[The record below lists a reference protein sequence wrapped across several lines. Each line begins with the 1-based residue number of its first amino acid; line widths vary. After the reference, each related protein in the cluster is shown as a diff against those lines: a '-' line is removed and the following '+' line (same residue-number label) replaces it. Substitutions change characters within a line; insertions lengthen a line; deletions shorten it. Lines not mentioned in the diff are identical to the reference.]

1 MKILSKYDIINVI
14 NYTKDVYLMKIL
26 FPFLKNYRKQCI
38 LGPFFKFTEAVFELI
53 VPIVMAR
60 IIDVGIK
67 NNDKPYI
74 FKMGGIMI
82 ALGVIGLVVALTA
95 QYFAAQAGF
104 GFGTEVRNAMFKHIQ
119 SLSTAEI
126 DKYGAPSLITRM
138 TNDINQLQVGVNM
151 TIRLFLRAPFLVI
164 GATIMAFTID
174 AKLALIYLIAAP
186 IIAFI
191 IYIIMSRCVP
201 YFKKLQKTL
210 DKISLKTRENLS
222 GIRVIRAFSK
232 QKSEIEKFDEIND
245 DYRNT
250 ALSVG
255 RISVL
260 LNPLTYVVL
269 NIAIIAIIWFGGK
282 RVYNGNLTQGEI
294 IALVNYMTQI
304 LLALVVVANLV
315 VIYMKSYASA
325 GRVIEVLE
333 TKSSI
338 NDGEINAVA
347 ENKDTIVEFKKVN
360 FTYPGSSELVLEN
373 IDFTIKKGE
382 TIGIIGGTGS
392 GKSTIINL
400 IMRFYDITS
409 GDLLFFG
416 ENIKKYNLDV
426 LRSKIGLVQ
435 QKAVLFSGTLRE
447 NIQWGKQNATDE
459 EIYKAL
465 EVAQAKEFV
474 DLFSEK
480 LDKRI
485 EQKGK
490 NLSGG
495 QRQRLTI
502 ARAVVSEPA
511 LLILDDSASAL
522 DFATD
527 AKLRKAIYHLD
538 KDMSVIIISQR
549 ATSIKN
555 SDKIIV
561 MDDGVI
567 CGIGKHDEL
576 IRTCEVYQEICNSQ
590 NNTSEGG
597 EGKSNE

>member
-1 MKILSKYDIINVI
+1 
-14 NYTKDVYLMKIL
+14 MKIL
-26 FPFLKNYRKQCI
+26 FPYLRNYKRQCI
-38 LGPFFKFTEAVFELI
+38 LGPFLKFTEAVFELI

-82 ALGVIGLVVALTA
+82 ALGVVGLVVALTA

-119 SLSTAEI
+119 SLSTSEV

-174 AKLALIYLIAAP
+174 VKLALIYLIAAP

-210 DKISLKTRENLS
+210 DKISHKTRENLS

-232 QKSEIEKFDEIND
+232 QNSEIEKFTEIND

-250 ALSVG
+250 ALRVG

-282 RVYNGNLTQGEI
+282 HVYNGNLTQGEI

-304 LLALVVVANLV
+304 LLALIVVANLV
-315 VIYMKSYASA
+315 VIYMKSYASL

-333 TKSSI
+333 TSSSI
-338 NDGEINAVA
+338 NDGEINQVS
-347 ENKDTIVEFKKVN
+347 NNSNSVVEFKNVN

-409 GDLLFFG
+409 GELLLFG
-416 ENIKKYNLDV
+416 EDIKKYNLDV
-426 LRSKIGLVQ
+426 LRRQIGLVQ

-447 NIQWGKQNATDE
+447 NMQWGKQNATDA

-502 ARAVVSEPA
+502 ARAIVSEPA

-538 KDMSVIIISQR
+538 MDMSVIIISQR

-561 MDDGVI
+561 MDDGII

-590 NNTSEGG
+590 NNTSQQG

>member
-1 MKILSKYDIINVI
+1 MLKLI
-14 NYTKDVYLMKIL
+14 
-26 FPFLKNYRKQCI
+26 PFLKNYKKQCI
-38 LGPFFKFTEAVFELI
+38 LGPLFKFTEAVFELI
-53 VPIVMAR
+53 VPIVMAK

-74 FKMGGIMI
+74 FKMGGIMV
-82 ALGVIGLVVALTA
+82 ALGVIGLIIALTA
-95 QYFAAQAGF
+95 QYFAAQASQ

-119 SLSTAEI
+119 KLSTSDIE
-126 DKYGAPSLITRM
+126 KFGAPSLITRI
-138 TNDINQLQVGVNM
+138 TNDINQLQVGVAM
-151 TIRLFLRAPFLVI
+151 TIRLFLRSPFLII
-164 GATIMAFTID
+164 GATIMSFTID
-174 AKLALIYLIAAP
+174 AKLALIFLITTP

-201 YFKKLQKTL
+201 YFKKNQKIL
-210 DKISLKTRENLS
+210 DRISLITRENLS

-232 QKSEIEKFDEIND
+232 QNAEIENFNEAND
-245 DYRNT
+245 DYMKTSLR
-250 ALSVG
+250 VG

-269 NIAIIAIIWFGGK
+269 NLGIIAVIWFGGG
-282 RVYNGNLTQGEI
+282 RVYKGELLQGEI

-304 LLALVVVANLV
+304 LLSLIVLANLV
-315 VIYMKSYASA
+315 VIYMKSFASA
-325 GRVIEVLE
+325 LRVVEVLNVQ
-333 TKSSI
+333 SSI
-338 NDGEINAVA
+338 NDGEVA
-347 ENKDTIVEFKKVN
+347 NLSGDFDKIVEFKNVYFN
-360 FTYPGSSELVLEN
+360 YPDSSEPALED
-373 IDFTIKKGE
+373 ITFDIKKGE

-392 GKSTIINL
+392 GKSTLINL

-409 GDLLFFG
+409 GELLFCG
-416 ENIKKYNLDV
+416 ENISKYKLHNLRD
-426 LRSKIGLVQ
+426 KIGLVP
-435 QKAVLFSGTLRE
+435 QKAVLFAGTLRE
-447 NIQWGKQNATDE
+447 NMQLGKQNVTDE
-459 EIYKAL
+459 EIFKAL

-474 DLFSEK
+474 DKYEEK
-480 LDKRI
+480 LDKKI

-502 ARAVVSEPA
+502 ARAIVSEPD

-527 AKLRKAIYHLD
+527 AKLRKAIYNLN

-555 SDKIIV
+555 ADKIIV
-561 MDDGVI
+561 MDDGKI

-576 IRTCEVYQEICNSQ
+576 INTCEVYQEIYNSQ
-590 NNTSEGG
+590 NQTA
-597 EGKSNE
+597 

>member
-1 MKILSKYDIINVI
+1 MKL
-14 NYTKDVYLMKIL
+14 L
-26 FPFLKNYRKQCI
+26 FSYLKNYKRQCI

-67 NNDKPYI
+67 NNDKSYI

-82 ALGVIGLVVALTA
+82 ELGVVGLVVALTA

-186 IIAFI
+186 VIAFI

-232 QKSEIEKFDEIND
+232 QNSEIEKFDEIND

-250 ALSVG
+250 ALRVG

-304 LLALVVVANLV
+304 ILALIVVANLV

-333 TKSSI
+333 TVSSI
-338 NDGEINAVA
+338 NDGKITTVA
-347 ENKDTIVEFKKVN
+347 ENKDTIGEFKNVN
-360 FTYPGSSELVLEN
+360 FTYPGSSELVLES

-400 IMRFYDITS
+400 LMRYYDITS
-409 GDLLFFG
+409 GELLLFG
-416 ENIKKYNLDV
+416 EDIKKYNLDV
-426 LRSKIGLVQ
+426 LRRKIGLVQ
-435 QKAVLFSGTLRE
+435 QKAVLFAGTLRE
-447 NIQWGKQNATDE
+447 NMQWGKQNATDE

-474 DLFSEK
+474 DSFEEK

-502 ARAVVSEPA
+502 ARAVISEPA

-527 AKLRKAIYHLD
+527 AKLRKAIYRLD
-538 KDMSVIIISQR
+538 EEMSVIIISQR

-561 MDDGVI
+561 MDDGII

-576 IRTCEVYQEICNSQ
+576 IKTCEVYQEICNSQ
-590 NNTSEGG
+590 KHSSAGG

>member
-1 MKILSKYDIINVI
+1 MKV
-14 NYTKDVYLMKIL
+14 L
-26 FPFLKNYRKQCI
+26 FPFLKNYKRQCI

-119 SLSTAEI
+119 SLSTVEI
-126 DKYGAPSLITRM
+126 DKFGSPSLITRM

-151 TIRLFLRAPFLVI
+151 TIRLLLRAPFLVI

-174 AKLALIYLIAAP
+174 VKLALIYLIVAP

-232 QKSEIEKFDEIND
+232 QKSEIEKFNEIND

-250 ALSVG
+250 ALRVG

-338 NDGEINAVA
+338 NDGEINTVT
-347 ENKDTIVEFKKVN
+347 ENTDTIVEFKNVN

-447 NIQWGKQNATDE
+447 NMQWGKQNATDK

-576 IRTCEVYQEICNSQ
+576 VRTCEVYQEICNSQ

>member
-1 MKILSKYDIINVI
+1 MLKLI
-14 NYTKDVYLMKIL
+14 
-26 FPFLKNYRKQCI
+26 PFLKNYKKQCI
-38 LGPFFKFTEAVFELI
+38 LGPLFKFTEAVFELI
-53 VPIVMAR
+53 VPIVMAK

-74 FKMGGIMI
+74 FKMGGIMV
-82 ALGVIGLVVALTA
+82 ALGVIGLIIALTA
-95 QYFAAQAGF
+95 QYFAAQASQ

-119 SLSTAEI
+119 KLSTSDIE
-126 DKYGAPSLITRM
+126 KFGAPSLITRI
-138 TNDINQLQVGVNM
+138 TNDINQLQVGVAM
-151 TIRLFLRAPFLVI
+151 TIRLFLRSPFLII
-164 GATIMAFTID
+164 GATIMSFTID
-174 AKLALIYLIAAP
+174 AKLALIFLITTP

-201 YFKKLQKTL
+201 YFKKNQKIL
-210 DKISLKTRENLS
+210 DRISLITRENLS

-232 QKSEIEKFDEIND
+232 QNAEIENFNEAND
-245 DYRNT
+245 DYMKTSLR
-250 ALSVG
+250 VG

-269 NIAIIAIIWFGGK
+269 NLGIIAVIWFGGG
-282 RVYNGNLTQGEI
+282 RVYKGELLQGEI

-304 LLALVVVANLV
+304 LLSLIVLANLV
-315 VIYMKSYASA
+315 VIYMKSFASA
-325 GRVIEVLE
+325 LRVVEVLNVQ
-333 TKSSI
+333 SSI
-338 NDGEINAVA
+338 NDGEVA
-347 ENKDTIVEFKKVN
+347 NLSGDFDKIVEFKNVYFN
-360 FTYPGSSELVLEN
+360 YPDSSEPALED
-373 IDFTIKKGE
+373 ITFDIKKGE

-392 GKSTIINL
+392 GKSTLINL

-409 GDLLFFG
+409 GELLFCG
-416 ENIKKYNLDV
+416 ENISKYKLHNLRD
-426 LRSKIGLVQ
+426 KIGLVP
-435 QKAVLFSGTLRE
+435 QKAVLFAGTLRE
-447 NIQWGKQNATDE
+447 NMQLGKQNATDE
-459 EIYKAL
+459 EIFKAL

-474 DLFSEK
+474 DKYEEK
-480 LDKRI
+480 LDKKI

-502 ARAVVSEPA
+502 ARAIVSEPD

-527 AKLRKAIYHLD
+527 AKLRKAIYNLN

-555 SDKIIV
+555 ADKIIV
-561 MDDGVI
+561 MDDGKI

-576 IRTCEVYQEICNSQ
+576 INTCEVYQEIYNSQ
-590 NNTSEGG
+590 NQTA
-597 EGKSNE
+597 

>member
-1 MKILSKYDIINVI
+1 MKV
-14 NYTKDVYLMKIL
+14 L
-26 FPFLKNYRKQCI
+26 FPFLKNYKRQCI

-119 SLSTAEI
+119 SLSTVEI
-126 DKYGAPSLITRM
+126 DKFGSPSLITRM

-151 TIRLFLRAPFLVI
+151 TIRLLLRAPFLVI

-174 AKLALIYLIAAP
+174 VKLALIYLIVAP

-232 QKSEIEKFDEIND
+232 QKSEIEKFNEIND

-250 ALSVG
+250 ALRVG

-338 NDGEINAVA
+338 NDGEINTVT
-347 ENKDTIVEFKKVN
+347 EKTDTIVEFKKVN

-373 IDFTIKKGE
+373 IDFNIKKGE

-447 NIQWGKQNATDE
+447 NMQWGKQNATDK

-502 ARAVVSEPA
+502 ARAVISEPA

-522 DFATD
+522 DFVTD
-527 AKLRKAIYHLD
+527 AKLRKAIYHLN

-555 SDKIIV
+555 ADKIV
-561 MDDGVI
+561 VLDDGII

-576 IRTCEVYQEICNSQ
+576 INTCEVYQEICKSQ
-590 NNTSEGG
+590 NNTSDGG
-597 EGKSNE
+597 DGNSNE

>member
-1 MKILSKYDIINVI
+1 MKV
-14 NYTKDVYLMKIL
+14 L
-26 FPFLKNYRKQCI
+26 FPFLKNYKRQCI

-119 SLSTAEI
+119 SLSTVEI
-126 DKYGAPSLITRM
+126 DKFGSPSLITRM

-151 TIRLFLRAPFLVI
+151 TIRLLLRAPFLVI

-174 AKLALIYLIAAP
+174 VKLALIYLIVAP

-232 QKSEIEKFDEIND
+232 QKSEIEKFNEIND

-250 ALSVG
+250 ALRVG

-338 NDGEINAVA
+338 NDGEINTVT
-347 ENKDTIVEFKKVN
+347 EKTDTIVEFKKVN

-373 IDFTIKKGE
+373 IDFNIKKGE

-447 NIQWGKQNATDE
+447 NMQWGKQNATDK

>member
-1 MKILSKYDIINVI
+1 
-14 NYTKDVYLMKIL
+14 MKIL

>member
-1 MKILSKYDIINVI
+1 MLKL
-14 NYTKDVYLMKIL
+14 L
-26 FPFLKNYRKQCI
+26 PFLKNYKKQCI
-38 LGPFFKFTEAVFELI
+38 LGPLFKFTEAVFELI
-53 VPIVMAR
+53 VPIVMAK

-74 FKMGGIMI
+74 FKMGGIMV
-82 ALGVIGLVVALTA
+82 ALGVIGLIIALTA
-95 QYFAAQAGF
+95 QYFAAQASQ

-119 SLSTAEI
+119 KLSTSDIE
-126 DKYGAPSLITRM
+126 KFGAPSLITRI
-138 TNDINQLQVGVNM
+138 TNDINQLQVGVAM
-151 TIRLFLRAPFLVI
+151 TIRLFLRSPFLII
-164 GATIMAFTID
+164 GATIMSFTID
-174 AKLALIYLIAAP
+174 AKLALIFLITTP

-201 YFKKLQKTL
+201 YFKKNQKIL
-210 DKISLKTRENLS
+210 DRISLITRENLS

-232 QKSEIEKFDEIND
+232 QNAEIENFNEAND
-245 DYRNT
+245 DYMKTSLR
-250 ALSVG
+250 VG

-269 NIAIIAIIWFGGK
+269 NLGIIAVIWFGGG
-282 RVYNGNLTQGEI
+282 RVYKGELLQGEI

-304 LLALVVVANLV
+304 LLSLIVLANLV
-315 VIYMKSYASA
+315 VIYMKSFASA
-325 GRVIEVLE
+325 LRVVEVLNVQ
-333 TKSSI
+333 SSI
-338 NDGEINAVA
+338 NDGEVA
-347 ENKDTIVEFKKVN
+347 NLSGDFDKIVEFKNVYFN
-360 FTYPGSSELVLEN
+360 YPDSSEPALED
-373 IDFTIKKGE
+373 ITFDIKKGE

-392 GKSTIINL
+392 GKSTLINL

-409 GDLLFFG
+409 GELLFCG
-416 ENIKKYNLDV
+416 ENISKYKLHNLRD
-426 LRSKIGLVQ
+426 KIGLVP
-435 QKAVLFSGTLRE
+435 QKAVLFAGTLRE
-447 NIQWGKQNATDE
+447 NMQLGKQNATDE
-459 EIYKAL
+459 EIFKAL

-474 DLFSEK
+474 DKYEEK
-480 LDKRI
+480 LDKKI

-502 ARAVVSEPA
+502 ARAIVSEPD

-527 AKLRKAIYHLD
+527 AKLRKAIYNLN

-555 SDKIIV
+555 ADKIIV
-561 MDDGVI
+561 MDDGKI

-576 IRTCEVYQEICNSQ
+576 INTCEVYQEIYNSQ
-590 NNTSEGG
+590 NQTA
-597 EGKSNE
+597 

>member
-1 MKILSKYDIINVI
+1 
-14 NYTKDVYLMKIL
+14 MKIL

-74 FKMGGIMI
+74 YKMGGIMI

-138 TNDINQLQVGVNM
+138 TNDINQLQIGVNM

-186 IIAFI
+186 VIALI

-210 DKISLKTRENLS
+210 DNISLKTRENLS

-232 QKSEIEKFDEIND
+232 QNSEIEKFNEIND
-245 DYRNT
+245 DYRDT
-250 ALSVG
+250 ALRVG

-260 LNPLTYVVL
+260 LNPLSYVVL
-269 NIAIIAIIWFGGK
+269 NFVIIAIIWFGGK
-282 RVYNGNLTQGEI
+282 HVYNGNLTQGEI

-304 LLALVVVANLV
+304 LLALIVVANLV
-315 VIYMKSYASA
+315 VIYMKSYASV

-333 TKSSI
+333 TESNIK
-338 NDGEINAVA
+338 NGELKTIT
-347 ENKDTIVEFKKVN
+347 ENTDTIVEFKNIN
-360 FTYPGSSELVLEN
+360 FTYPGSSELILEN
-373 IDFTIKKGE
+373 IDFKIKKGE

-400 IMRFYDITS
+400 IMRYYDITS
-409 GDLLFFG
+409 GELLLFG
-416 ENIKKYNLDV
+416 KNIKKYNLDV

-435 QKAVLFSGTLRE
+435 QKAVLFAGTIRE
-447 NIQWGKQNATDE
+447 NMQWGKQNATDE
-459 EIYKAL
+459 EIFKAL

-502 ARAVVSEPA
+502 ARAVISEPA

-522 DFATD
+522 DFVTD
-527 AKLRKAIYHLD
+527 AKLRKAIYHLN

-555 SDKIIV
+555 ADKIV
-561 MDDGVI
+561 VLDDGII

-576 IRTCEVYQEICNSQ
+576 INTCEVYQEICKSQ
-590 NNTSEGG
+590 NNTSDGG
-597 EGKSNE
+597 DGNSNE

>member
-1 MKILSKYDIINVI
+1 MKL
-14 NYTKDVYLMKIL
+14 L
-26 FPFLKNYRKQCI
+26 FPYLKNYKRQCI

-67 NNDKPYI
+67 NNDKSYI

-82 ALGVIGLVVALTA
+82 ELGVVGLVVALTA

-186 IIAFI
+186 VIAFI

-232 QKSEIEKFDEIND
+232 QNSEIEKFDEIND

-250 ALSVG
+250 ALRVG

-304 LLALVVVANLV
+304 ILALIVVANLV

-333 TKSSI
+333 TVSSI
-338 NDGEINAVA
+338 NDGKITTVA
-347 ENKDTIVEFKKVN
+347 ENKDTIGEFKNVN
-360 FTYPGSSELVLEN
+360 FTYPGSSELVLES
-373 IDFTIKKGE
+373 IDFI
-382 TIGIIGGTGS
+382 
-392 GKSTIINL
+392 
-400 IMRFYDITS
+400 
-409 GDLLFFG
+409 
-416 ENIKKYNLDV
+416 
-426 LRSKIGLVQ
+426 
-435 QKAVLFSGTLRE
+435 
-447 NIQWGKQNATDE
+447 
-459 EIYKAL
+459 
-465 EVAQAKEFV
+465 
-474 DLFSEK
+474 
-480 LDKRI
+480 
-485 EQKGK
+485 
-490 NLSGG
+490 
-495 QRQRLTI
+495 
-502 ARAVVSEPA
+502 
-511 LLILDDSASAL
+511 
-522 DFATD
+522 
-527 AKLRKAIYHLD
+527 
-538 KDMSVIIISQR
+538 
-549 ATSIKN
+549 
-555 SDKIIV
+555 
-561 MDDGVI
+561 
-567 CGIGKHDEL
+567 
-576 IRTCEVYQEICNSQ
+576 
-590 NNTSEGG
+590 
-597 EGKSNE
+597 

>member
-1 MKILSKYDIINVI
+1 
-14 NYTKDVYLMKIL
+14 MKIL
-26 FPFLKNYRKQCI
+26 FPFLKNYKRQCI

-119 SLSTAEI
+119 SLSTVEI
-126 DKYGAPSLITRM
+126 DKFGSPSLITRM

-174 AKLALIYLIAAP
+174 VKLALIYLIAAP
-186 IIAFI
+186 IIALI

-250 ALSVG
+250 ALRVG

-304 LLALVVVANLV
+304 LLALIVVANLV

-325 GRVIEVLE
+325 GRVIEVFE

-416 ENIKKYNLDV
+416 ENIKKYNLDN

-435 QKAVLFSGTLRE
+435 QKAVLFAGTLRE
-447 NIQWGKQNATDE
+447 NMQWGKQNATDE

-465 EVAQAKEFV
+465 EVAQAKDFV

-561 MDDGVI
+561 MDDGII

>member
-1 MKILSKYDIINVI
+1 MKL
-14 NYTKDVYLMKIL
+14 L
-26 FPFLKNYRKQCI
+26 FPYLKNYKRQCI

-67 NNDKPYI
+67 NNDKSYI

-82 ALGVIGLVVALTA
+82 ELGVVGLVVALTA

-186 IIAFI
+186 VIAFI

-232 QKSEIEKFDEIND
+232 QNSEIEKFDEIND

-250 ALSVG
+250 ALRVG

-304 LLALVVVANLV
+304 ILALIVVANLV

-333 TKSSI
+333 TVSSI
-338 NDGEINAVA
+338 NDGKINTVA
-347 ENKDTIVEFKKVN
+347 ENKDTIVEFKNVN
-360 FTYPGSSELVLEN
+360 FTYPGSSELVLES

-400 IMRFYDITS
+400 LMRYYDITS
-409 GDLLFFG
+409 GELLLFG
-416 ENIKKYNLDV
+416 EDIKKYNLDV
-426 LRSKIGLVQ
+426 LRRKIGLVQ
-435 QKAVLFSGTLRE
+435 QKAVLFAGTLRE
-447 NIQWGKQNATDE
+447 NMQWGKQNATDE

-474 DLFSEK
+474 DSFKEK

-502 ARAVVSEPA
+502 ARAIISEPA

-527 AKLRKAIYHLD
+527 AKLRKAIYRLD
-538 KDMSVIIISQR
+538 EEMSVIIISQR

-561 MDDGVI
+561 MDDGII

-576 IRTCEVYQEICNSQ
+576 IKTCEVYQEICNSQ
-590 NNTSEGG
+590 KHSSEGG

>member
-1 MKILSKYDIINVI
+1 MKL
-14 NYTKDVYLMKIL
+14 L
-26 FPFLKNYRKQCI
+26 FPYLKNYKRQCI

-67 NNDKPYI
+67 NNDKSYI

-82 ALGVIGLVVALTA
+82 ELGVVGLVVALTA

-186 IIAFI
+186 VIAFI

-232 QKSEIEKFDEIND
+232 QNSEIEKFDEIND

-250 ALSVG
+250 ALRVG

-304 LLALVVVANLV
+304 ILALIVVANLV

-333 TKSSI
+333 TVSSI
-338 NDGEINAVA
+338 NDGKINTVA
-347 ENKDTIVEFKKVN
+347 ENKDTIVEFKNVN
-360 FTYPGSSELVLEN
+360 FTYPGSSELVLES

-400 IMRFYDITS
+400 LMRYYDITS
-409 GDLLFFG
+409 GELLLFG
-416 ENIKKYNLDV
+416 EDIKKYNLDV
-426 LRSKIGLVQ
+426 LRRKIGLVQ
-435 QKAVLFSGTLRE
+435 QKAVLFAGTLRE
-447 NIQWGKQNATDE
+447 NMQWGKQNATDE

-474 DLFSEK
+474 DSFKEK

-502 ARAVVSEPA
+502 ARAIISEPA

-527 AKLRKAIYHLD
+527 AKLRKAIYRLD
-538 KDMSVIIISQR
+538 EEMSVIIISQR

-561 MDDGVI
+561 MDDGII

-576 IRTCEVYQEICNSQ
+576 IKTCEVYQEICNSQ
-590 NNTSEGG
+590 KHSSAGG

>member
-1 MKILSKYDIINVI
+1 MLKL
-14 NYTKDVYLMKIL
+14 L
-26 FPFLKNYRKQCI
+26 PFLKNYKKQCI
-38 LGPFFKFTEAVFELI
+38 LGPLFKFTEAVFELI
-53 VPIVMAR
+53 VPIVMAK

-74 FKMGGIMI
+74 FKMGGIMV
-82 ALGVIGLVVALTA
+82 ALGVIGLIIALTA
-95 QYFAAQAGF
+95 QYFAAQASQ

-119 SLSTAEI
+119 KLSTSDIE
-126 DKYGAPSLITRM
+126 KFGAPSLITRI
-138 TNDINQLQVGVNM
+138 TNDINQLQVGVAM
-151 TIRLFLRAPFLVI
+151 TIRLFLRSPFLII
-164 GATIMAFTID
+164 GATIMSFTID
-174 AKLALIYLIAAP
+174 AKLALIFLITTP

-201 YFKKLQKTL
+201 YFKKNQKIL
-210 DKISLKTRENLS
+210 DRISLITRENLS

-232 QKSEIEKFDEIND
+232 QNAEIENFNEAND
-245 DYRNT
+245 DYMKTSLR
-250 ALSVG
+250 VG

-269 NIAIIAIIWFGGK
+269 NLGIIAVIWFGGG
-282 RVYNGNLTQGEI
+282 RVYKGELLQGEI

-304 LLALVVVANLV
+304 LLSLIVLANLV
-315 VIYMKSYASA
+315 VIYMKSFASA
-325 GRVIEVLE
+325 LRVVEVLNVQ
-333 TKSSI
+333 SSI
-338 NDGEINAVA
+338 NDGEVA
-347 ENKDTIVEFKKVN
+347 NLSGVFDKIVEFKNVYFN
-360 FTYPGSSELVLEN
+360 YPDSSEPALED
-373 IDFTIKKGE
+373 ITFDIKKGE

-392 GKSTIINL
+392 GKSTLINL

-409 GDLLFFG
+409 GELLFCG
-416 ENIKKYNLDV
+416 ENISKYKLHNLRD
-426 LRSKIGLVQ
+426 KIGLVP
-435 QKAVLFSGTLRE
+435 QKAVLFAGTLRE
-447 NIQWGKQNATDE
+447 NMQLGKQNATDE
-459 EIYKAL
+459 EIFKAL

-474 DLFSEK
+474 DKYEEK
-480 LDKRI
+480 LDKKI

-502 ARAVVSEPA
+502 ARAIVSEPD

-527 AKLRKAIYHLD
+527 AKLRKAIYNLN

-555 SDKIIV
+555 ADKIIV
-561 MDDGVI
+561 MDDGKI

-576 IRTCEVYQEICNSQ
+576 INTCEVYQEIYNSQ
-590 NNTSEGG
+590 NQTA
-597 EGKSNE
+597 

>member
-1 MKILSKYDIINVI
+1 MLKL
-14 NYTKDVYLMKIL
+14 L
-26 FPFLKNYRKQCI
+26 PFLKNYKKQCI
-38 LGPFFKFTEAVFELI
+38 LGPLFKFTEAVFELI
-53 VPIVMAR
+53 VPIVMAK

-74 FKMGGIMI
+74 FKMGGIMV
-82 ALGVIGLVVALTA
+82 ALGVIGLVMALTA
-95 QYFAAQAGF
+95 QYFAAQASQ

-119 SLSTAEI
+119 KLSTSDIE
-126 DKYGAPSLITRM
+126 KFGAPSLITRI
-138 TNDINQLQVGVNM
+138 TNDINQLQVGVAM
-151 TIRLFLRAPFLVI
+151 TIRLFLRSPFLII
-164 GATIMAFTID
+164 GATIMSFTID
-174 AKLALIYLIAAP
+174 AKLALIFLITTP

-201 YFKKLQKTL
+201 YFKKNQKIL
-210 DKISLKTRENLS
+210 DRISLITRENLS

-232 QKSEIEKFDEIND
+232 QNAEIENFNEAND
-245 DYRNT
+245 DYMKTSLR
-250 ALSVG
+250 VG

-269 NIAIIAIIWFGGK
+269 NLGIIAVIWFGGG
-282 RVYNGNLTQGEI
+282 RVYKGELLQGEI

-304 LLALVVVANLV
+304 LLSLIVLANLV
-315 VIYMKSYASA
+315 VIYMKSFASA
-325 GRVIEVLE
+325 LRVVEVLNVQ
-333 TKSSI
+333 SSI
-338 NDGEINAVA
+338 NDGEVA
-347 ENKDTIVEFKKVN
+347 NLSGDFDKIVEFKNVYFN
-360 FTYPGSSELVLEN
+360 YPDSSEPALED
-373 IDFTIKKGE
+373 ITFDIKKGE

-392 GKSTIINL
+392 GKSTLINL

-409 GDLLFFG
+409 GELLFCG
-416 ENIKKYNLDV
+416 ENISKYKLHNLRD
-426 LRSKIGLVQ
+426 KIGLVP
-435 QKAVLFSGTLRE
+435 QKAVLFAGTLRE
-447 NIQWGKQNATDE
+447 NMQLGKQNATDE
-459 EIYKAL
+459 EIFKAL

-474 DLFSEK
+474 DKYEEK
-480 LDKRI
+480 LDKKI

-502 ARAVVSEPA
+502 ARAIVSEPD

-527 AKLRKAIYHLD
+527 AKLRKAIYNLN

-555 SDKIIV
+555 ADKIIV
-561 MDDGVI
+561 MDDGKI

-576 IRTCEVYQEICNSQ
+576 INTCEVYQEIYNSQ
-590 NNTSEGG
+590 NQTA
-597 EGKSNE
+597 

>member
-1 MKILSKYDIINVI
+1 
-14 NYTKDVYLMKIL
+14 MKIL
-26 FPFLKNYRKQCI
+26 FPFLKNYKRQCI

-53 VPIVMAR
+53 VPVVMAR

-67 NNDKPYI
+67 NNDKSYI
-74 FKMGGIMI
+74 FKMGAIMI
-82 ALGVIGLVVALTA
+82 ALGVIGLVVALIA

-104 GFGTEVRNAMFKHIQ
+104 GFGTEVRNAMFRHIQ
-119 SLSTAEI
+119 SLSTSEV
-126 DKYGAPSLITRM
+126 DKFGAPSLITRM

-164 GATIMAFTID
+164 GATVMAFTID
-174 AKLALIYLIAAP
+174 AKLALIYIIAAP
-186 IIAFI
+186 VIAFI

-232 QKSEIEKFDEIND
+232 QKSEIENFDEINN
-245 DYRNT
+245 DYRDT
-250 ALSVG
+250 ALRVG
-255 RISVL
+255 KISVL

-282 RVYNGNLTQGEI
+282 RVYSGNLTQGEI

-304 LLALVVVANLV
+304 LLALIVVANLV
-315 VIYMKSYASA
+315 VIYMKSYASM
-325 GRVIEVLE
+325 GRVVEVLE
-333 TKSSI
+333 TSSSI
-338 NDGEINAVA
+338 NDGEINAIV
-347 ENKDTIVEFKKVN
+347 ENTNAVVEFKNVN
-360 FTYPGSSELVLEN
+360 FAYPGSSELVLEN
-373 IDFTIKKGE
+373 IDFTINKGE

-400 IMRFYDITS
+400 LMRYYDITS
-409 GDLLFFG
+409 GELKLFG
-416 ENIKKYNLDV
+416 EDIKKYNLGV
-426 LRSKIGLVQ
+426 LRSKLGLVQ
-435 QKAVLFSGTLRE
+435 QKAVLFSGTLRK
-447 NIQWGKQNATDE
+447 NMQWGKQNATDE

-474 DLFSEK
+474 DLFEEK

-502 ARAVVSEPA
+502 ARAVVSEPE

-527 AKLRKAIYHLD
+527 AKLRKAIYNLD

-561 MDDGVI
+561 MDDGKI
-567 CGIGKHDEL
+567 CGIGKHDDL
-576 IRTCEVYQEICNSQ
+576 INSCEVYQEICNSQ
-590 NNTSEGG
+590 NNSSVESEGS
-597 EGKSNE
+597 SNE